1 MNRGSEWR
9 KWDLHIHTPGTAKN
23 DQYGDSED
31 IWEEYIYALEKSDIA
46 VFGITDYFS
55 IENYYRVKQYQT
67 TGRLQ
72 GKTILPNVE
81 MRIMPVTKS
90 GTAINI
96 HAIFDP
102 TLTKQELDREFFSKL
117 TIRCGNDTYGCTRE
131 NLIAFGRKLANDAT
145 YPEDSAK
152 RKGIEEFIVSFEQL
166 HDTLNNLFFDN
177 RVIVALSGKS
187 NDGLSGL
194 LNADCN
200 SHTLRQQIGRMA
212 DVILSS
218 NAKDI
223 AYFLGEG
230 VDDNNTVVET
240 YRSLKPCIIGSD
252 AHSMKDVG
260 VFKNGRI
267 TWIKADSTF
276 EGLKQIL
283 FEPKERVRISE
294 TEPDLK
300 YDYNIIDHVIL
311 NTANVWSQEIPFNQN
326 LNTIIGGRSTGKS
339 TLLAC
344 IAAKIQGV
352 KKSASNEFI
361 SRLSENVHVIWRD
374 GQETDDKEIEY
385 FTQNELANIIE
396 NEDSD
401 KLFCKILIGD
411 SSKREAYEKFKSE
424 EADKFSAIQLMI
436 ASFFEK
442 RRQYS
447 EKLSYVKSLGDK
459 EGINKE
465 IEKLDKQRI
474 NTQQK
479 LTDKKDILDKYQA
492 AETELTK
499 LKGQYQIQQTEL
511 ETLRKFQNA
520 DFLVQNSLLSFGGLT
535 AEYEDLISEEIKR
548 TKSEAN
554 LRLQEYIK
562 NLIDKAEEKTK
573 ALSKQIFDIQNDES
587 YKEGKQILQ
596 DNKNLAYLRKQV
608 ATLSAK
614 RDLINKE
621 AAILEQINQECKD
634 LTTKLVNEHL
644 FFLELMNTIASILR
658 IQHDNITLSANYD
671 LKPELENWLNETFS
685 LRSSSMNQLI
695 TDIITQYKKK
705 TKEVIKTCVEKLLDK
720 ALREELTF
728 KNGYNMQTFI
738 SNMLSNNWFKL
749 KFDVEYENDNLSD
762 MSPGKR
768 SFVVLK
774 LLLDFSDK
782 KCPILIDQP
791 EDNLDNR
798 AIYNELVKYIRE
810 KKKERQIILVT
821 HNPNIVVGADSEEVI
836 VANQNGKNAPNDGS
850 IKFQYVT
857 GSLENNSSR
866 IDDVNV
872 PILNRCGIREHVCDI
887 LEGGENAF
895 RDRENKYGFF
905 KI

>member
-23 DQYGDSED
+23 DQYGNSGDV
-31 IWEEYIYALEKSDIA
+31 WEEYIDALEKSDIA

-117 TIRCGNDTYGCTRE
+117 TIRCGNDTYGCTRG

-166 HDTLNNLFFDN
+166 HDTLNNPFFDN

-194 LNADCN
+194 LNAECN

-223 AYFLGEG
+223 TYFLGEG

-267 TWIKADSTF
+267 TWIKADPTF

-352 KKSASNEFI
+352 KNPANNEFI
-361 SRLSENVHVIWRD
+361 SRLSENVHVKWRD
-374 GQETDDKEIEY
+374 GQETEDKEIEY
-385 FTQNELANIIE
+385 FTQNELANMIE

-401 KLFCKILIGD
+401 KLFCEILTGD

-424 EADKFSAIQLMI
+424 EATKYSTIQLMV

-442 RRQYS
+442 KRQYS
-447 EKLSYVKSLGDK
+447 E
-459 EGINKE
+459 N
-465 IEKLDKQRI
+465 
-474 NTQQK
+474 
-479 LTDKKDILDKYQA
+479 
-492 AETELTK
+492 
-499 LKGQYQIQQTEL
+499 
-511 ETLRKFQNA
+511 
-520 DFLVQNSLLSFGGLT
+520 FL
-535 AEYEDLISEEIKR
+535 
-548 TKSEAN
+548 
-554 LRLQEYIK
+554 
-562 NLIDKAEEKTK
+562 
-573 ALSKQIFDIQNDES
+573 
-587 YKEGKQILQ
+587 
-596 DNKNLAYLRKQV
+596 
-608 ATLSAK
+608 
-614 RDLINKE
+614 
-621 AAILEQINQECKD
+621 
-634 LTTKLVNEHL
+634 
-644 FFLELMNTIASILR
+644 M
-658 IQHDNITLSANYD
+658 
-671 LKPELENWLNETFS
+671 
-685 LRSSSMNQLI
+685 
-695 TDIITQYKKK
+695 
-705 TKEVIKTCVEKLLDK
+705 
-720 ALREELTF
+720 
-728 KNGYNMQTFI
+728 
-738 SNMLSNNWFKL
+738 
-749 KFDVEYENDNLSD
+749 
-762 MSPGKR
+762 
-768 SFVVLK
+768 
-774 LLLDFSDK
+774 
-782 KCPILIDQP
+782 
-791 EDNLDNR
+791 
-798 AIYNELVKYIRE
+798 
-810 KKKERQIILVT
+810 
-821 HNPNIVVGADSEEVI
+821 
-836 VANQNGKNAPNDGS
+836 
-850 IKFQYVT
+850 
-857 GSLENNSSR
+857 
-866 IDDVNV
+866 
-872 PILNRCGIREHVCDI
+872 
-887 LEGGENAF
+887 
-895 RDRENKYGFF
+895 
-905 KI
+905 

>member
-1 MNRGSEWR
+1 
-9 KWDLHIHTPGTAKN
+9 
-23 DQYGDSED
+23 
-31 IWEEYIYALEKSDIA
+31 
-46 VFGITDYFS
+46 
-55 IENYYRVKQYQT
+55 
-67 TGRLQ
+67 
-72 GKTILPNVE
+72 
-81 MRIMPVTKS
+81 
-90 GTAINI
+90 
-96 HAIFDP
+96 
-102 TLTKQELDREFFSKL
+102 
-117 TIRCGNDTYGCTRE
+117 
-131 NLIAFGRKLANDAT
+131 
-145 YPEDSAK
+145 
-152 RKGIEEFIVSFEQL
+152 
-166 HDTLNNLFFDN
+166 
-177 RVIVALSGKS
+177 
-187 NDGLSGL
+187 
-194 LNADCN
+194 
-200 SHTLRQQIGRMA
+200 MA
-212 DVILSS
+212 DIIFSGNPSDVE
-218 NAKDI
+218 
-223 AYFLGEG
+223 YFLGNKTSVAE
-230 VDDNNTVVET
+230 VIES
-240 YRSLKPCIIGSD
+240 YRSLKPCVIGSD

-267 TWIKADSTF
+267 TWIKADPTF

-311 NTANVWSQEIPFNQN
+311 NTANVWSQKIPFNQN

-344 IAAKIQGV
+344 IATKIQGLNN
-352 KKSASNEFI
+352 SANNEFI
-361 SRLSENVHVIWRD
+361 RRLSENVHVIWRN
-374 GQETDDKEIEY
+374 GQETDDKDIEY

-401 KLFCKILIGD
+401 KLFCEILTGD

-424 EADKFSAIQLMI
+424 EATIFSTIQLMV

-465 IEKLDKQRI
+465 IEKLEKQRI
-474 NTQQK
+474 TIQQK
-479 LTDKKDILDKYQA
+479 LTDNKEILDKYQA
-492 AETELTK
+492 AETELAK
-499 LKGQYQIQQTEL
+499 LKGQNQLQQTEL
-511 ETLRKFQNA
+511 ETLRKLQKA
-520 DFLVQNSLLSFGGLT
+520 DFLVQNPLLSLLGLT
-535 AEYEDLISEEIKR
+535 AEYEALISEEVKR
-548 TKSEAN
+548 TMSESN
-554 LRLQEYIK
+554 LRLQEFIK
-562 NLIDKAEEKTK
+562 NQIDKAEGNVR
-573 ALSKQIFDIQNDES
+573 ALSKQMFDIQNDAF

-596 DNKNLAYLRKQV
+596 DNKNLAYLREQV
-608 ATLSAK
+608 VALSAK

-621 AAILEQINQECKD
+621 TTILEQINQERKD
-634 LTTKLVNEHL
+634 VAAKLLNEHL
-644 FFLELMNTIASILR
+644 SYLELMNTIASILR
-658 IQHDNITLSANYD
+658 IQHDNIILSANYE
-671 LKPELENWLNETFS
+671 LKYELENWLNETFS
-685 LRSSSMNQLI
+685 LRSSSMSQLI
-695 TDIITQYKKK
+695 TKTVTQYKKK
-705 TKEVIKTCVEKLLDK
+705 TKEEIKIDVAELLNK
-720 ALREELTF
+720 ALKGELTF
-728 KNGYNMQTFI
+728 KNGYNVQSFI

-749 KFDVEYENDNLSD
+749 KFNVEYEGDNLSD

-774 LLLDFSDK
+774 LILDFSDK

-836 VANQNGKNAPNDGS
+836 VANQNGKNAPNEGGV
-850 IKFQYVT
+850 KFQYVT

>member
-1 MNRGSEWR
+1 
-9 KWDLHIHTPGTAKN
+9 
-23 DQYGDSED
+23 
-31 IWEEYIYALEKSDIA
+31 
-46 VFGITDYFS
+46 
-55 IENYYRVKQYQT
+55 
-67 TGRLQ
+67 
-72 GKTILPNVE
+72 
-81 MRIMPVTKS
+81 
-90 GTAINI
+90 
-96 HAIFDP
+96 
-102 TLTKQELDREFFSKL
+102 
-117 TIRCGNDTYGCTRE
+117 
-131 NLIAFGRKLANDAT
+131 
-145 YPEDSAK
+145 
-152 RKGIEEFIVSFEQL
+152 
-166 HDTLNNLFFDN
+166 
-177 RVIVALSGKS
+177 
-187 NDGLSGL
+187 
-194 LNADCN
+194 
-200 SHTLRQQIGRMA
+200 MA
-212 DVILSS
+212 DIIFSGNPSDVE
-218 NAKDI
+218 
-223 AYFLGEG
+223 YFLGNKTSVAE
-230 VDDNNTVVET
+230 VIES
-240 YRSLKPCIIGSD
+240 YRSLKPCVIGSD

-267 TWIKADSTF
+267 TWIKADPTF

-311 NTANVWSQEIPFNQN
+311 NTANVWSQKIPFNQN

-344 IAAKIQGV
+344 IATKIQGLNN
-352 KKSASNEFI
+352 SANNEFI
-361 SRLSENVHVIWRD
+361 RRLSENVHVIWRN
-374 GQETDDKEIEY
+374 GQETDDKDIEY

-401 KLFCKILIGD
+401 KLFCEILTGD

-424 EADKFSAIQLMI
+424 EATIFSTIQLMV

-465 IEKLDKQRI
+465 IEKLEKQRI
-474 NTQQK
+474 TIQQK
-479 LTDKKDILDKYQA
+479 LTDNKEIFDKYQA
-492 AETELTK
+492 AETELAK
-499 LKGQYQIQQTEL
+499 LKGQNQLQQTEL
-511 ETLRKFQNA
+511 ETLRKLQKA
-520 DFLVQNSLLSFGGLT
+520 DFLVQNPLLSLLGLT
-535 AEYEDLISEEIKR
+535 AEYEALISEEVKR
-548 TKSEAN
+548 TMSESN
-554 LRLQEYIK
+554 LRLQEFIK
-562 NLIDKAEEKTK
+562 NQIDKAEGNVR
-573 ALSKQIFDIQNDES
+573 ALSKQMFDIQNDAS

-596 DNKNLAYLRKQV
+596 DNKNLAYLREQV
-608 ATLSAK
+608 VALSAK

-621 AAILEQINQECKD
+621 TTILEQINQERKD
-634 LTTKLVNEHL
+634 VAAKLLNEHL
-644 FFLELMNTIASILR
+644 SYLELMNTIASILR
-658 IQHDNITLSANYD
+658 IQHDNIILSANYE
-671 LKPELENWLNETFS
+671 LKYELENWLNETFS
-685 LRSSSMNQLI
+685 LRSSSMSQLI
-695 TDIITQYKKK
+695 TKTVTQYKKK
-705 TKEVIKTCVEKLLDK
+705 TKEEIKIDVAELLNK
-720 ALREELTF
+720 ALKGELTF
-728 KNGYNMQTFI
+728 KNGYNVQSFI

-749 KFDVEYENDNLSD
+749 KFNVEYEGDNLSD

-774 LLLDFSDK
+774 LILDFSDK

-836 VANQNGKNAPNDGS
+836 VANQNGKNAPNEGGV
-850 IKFQYVT
+850 KFQYVT

>member
-23 DQYGDSED
+23 DQYGSSGDV
-31 IWEEYIYALEKSDIA
+31 WEEYIDALEKSDIA

-55 IENYYRVKQYQT
+55 INNYLKVKNYQEE
-67 TGRLQ
+67 GRLQ
-72 GKTILPNVE
+72 DKLILPNVE
-81 MRIMPVTKS
+81 MRLLPVTGK
-90 GTAINI
+90 GTPINI

-102 TLTKQELDREFFSKL
+102 TLDASDIEREFFRPL
-117 TIRCGNDTYGCTRE
+117 QFLYDG
-131 NLIAFGRKLANDAT
+131 AT
-145 YPEDSAK
+145 YSCVDSDLARLGRIVGKNEDLQEEVAVK
-152 RKGIEEFIVSFEQL
+152 KGIDVFTVSFDSL
-166 HDTLNNLFFDN
+166 HKVVIKDFFKG
-177 RVIVALSGKS
+177 RIVIALSNS
-187 NDGLSGL
+187 SQDGVAGILKHDGDL
-194 LNADCN
+194 QP
-200 SHTLRQQIGRMA
+200 LRKEISRMA
-212 DVILSS
+212 DIILSGNPS
-218 NAKDI
+218 DVE
-223 AYFLGEG
+223 YFLGNKTSVAE
-230 VDDNNTVVET
+230 VVES
-240 YRSLKPCIIGSD
+240 YRSLKPCVIGSD
-252 AHSMKDVG
+252 AHSLKDVG

-267 TWIKADSTF
+267 TWIKADPTF

-294 TEPDLK
+294 TEPDFK
-300 YDYNIIDHVIL
+300 YDYNIIDYVIL

-352 KKSASNEFI
+352 KNPANNEFI
-361 SRLSENVHVIWRD
+361 SRLSENVHVKWRD
-374 GQETDDKEIEY
+374 GQETEDKEIEY
-385 FTQNELANIIE
+385 FTQNELANMIE

-401 KLFCKILIGD
+401 KLFCEILTGD

-424 EADKFSAIQLMI
+424 EATKYSTIQLMV

-465 IEKLDKQRI
+465 IEKLEKQRI
-474 NTQQK
+474 TIQQK
-479 LTDKKDILDKYQA
+479 LTDKKDILDKYQT
-492 AETELTK
+492 AETKLAK
-499 LKGQYQIQQTEL
+499 LKGQNQLQHTEL
-511 ETLRKFQNA
+511 ETLRKLQKA
-520 DFLVQNSLLSFGGLT
+520 DFLVQNSLLSFLGLT
-535 AEYEDLISEEIKR
+535 EEYEALISEVVKR
-548 TKSEAN
+548 TMSESN

-562 NLIDKAEEKTK
+562 NLIDKAEGNVR
-573 ALSKQIFDIQNDES
+573 ALSKQIFDIQNDAS

-596 DNKNLAYLRKQV
+596 DNKNLAYLREQV
-608 ATLSAK
+608 VALSAK

-621 AAILEQINQECKD
+621 TVILEQINQERKD
-634 LTTKLVNEHL
+634 VAAKLLNEHL
-644 FFLELMNTIASILR
+644 SYLELMNTIASILR
-658 IQHDNITLSANYD
+658 IQHDNITLSANYEM
-671 LKPELENWLNETFS
+671 KNELENWLNETFS

-695 TDIITQYKKK
+695 TKTVTQYKKK
-705 TKEVIKTCVEKLLDK
+705 IKEEIKTGVAELLNK
-720 ALREELTF
+720 ALKGELTF

-749 KFDVEYENDNLSD
+749 KFDVDYENDNLSD

-774 LLLDFSDK
+774 LILDFSDK

-836 VANQNGKNAPNDGS
+836 VANQNGKNAPNEGG

-866 IDDVNV
+866 IDDVNI
-872 PILNRCGIREHVCDI
+872 PLLNRCGIREHVCDI